1 MENSRFKFRVWDKQ
15 DECYA
20 YSNNSDVDLLYIET
34 DGNLTY
40 GVYSNDYKDM
50 SYIPESE
57 VIIEQCTGLKDRNG
71 KLIYENDYVKID
83 RKIYKIFWNK
93 TKISLVS
100 CSFPIT
106 SILFIPYE
114 SIISLFII
122 LTRDIFV
129 LFQKILY
136 IFLSILT

>member
-40 GVYSNDYKDM
+40 GVYSNDDEDM

-57 VIIEQCTGLKDRNG
+57 VIIEQCTGLKDKNG
-71 KLIYENDYVKID
+71 QLIYEGDILDNISID
-83 RKIYKIFWNK
+83 EQYEVRWDEDTARFCCITDNEIYDFDNFDVTAFEVIGNIHENK
-93 TKISLVS
+93 ELLK
-100 CSFPIT
+100 
-106 SILFIPYE
+106 
-114 SIISLFII
+114 
-122 LTRDIFV
+122 
-129 LFQKILY
+129 
-136 IFLSILT
+136 